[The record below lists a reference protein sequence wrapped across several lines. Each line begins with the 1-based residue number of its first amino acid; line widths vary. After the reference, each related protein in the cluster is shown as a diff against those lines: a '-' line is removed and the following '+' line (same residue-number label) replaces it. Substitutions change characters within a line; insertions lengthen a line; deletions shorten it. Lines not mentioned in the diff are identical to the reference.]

1 MKADTYVYISDSLIK
16 YSKVSI
22 KSTVHIAVQASD
34 FGSVL
39 YC

>member
-1 MKADTYVYISDSLIK
+1 MKSDLADTTTLPP

-22 KSTVHIAVQASD
+22 KSTVRLAVQASD

-39 YC
+39 YV